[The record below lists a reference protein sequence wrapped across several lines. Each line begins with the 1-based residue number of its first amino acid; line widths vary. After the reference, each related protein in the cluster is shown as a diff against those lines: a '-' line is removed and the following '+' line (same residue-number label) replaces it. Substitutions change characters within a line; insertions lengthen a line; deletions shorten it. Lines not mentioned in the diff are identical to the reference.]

1 MIDLLGCFPLTY
13 KNKIFSYRSERFCTP
28 TKPHTSP
35 LSTNIANHTTWLSA
49 GVMEVVENEV
59 GGGGSSISGPSKL
72 DTPNAATSSVHCTT
86 ISVNSYASR
95 YEGEAR
101 HARLHFIAMRSSNL
115 QEDALKALLR
125 SLKKSGNTHMYEE
138 VSRKV
143 GAALGPDWEFDKS
156 WYDSTQAAM
165 QLRLEKA
172 ESDIAVAKSRNVKES
187 MRMGFMEVGRI
198 HTERG
203 NLQAALK
210 AYFASR
216 EHHTNAQHN
225 TDMCLQVAIASIALG
240 QYRQAA
246 TYVSKIENLED
257 CTLRS
262 KVRAIA
268 GLNALQ
274 EGQYKTAARSFLDV
288 EAAAAGSGN
297 FPGGILSTEDVAIY
311 GSMCALATFTRP
323 DLRRLVLECKTFK
336 PMLDLVP
343 DFKDLVTAFVQSSY
357 GACLQH
363 LEMLKPQLLL
373 DLHLHKFADELCT
386 LISDRVL
393 IQYFTPYQSVSLNIM
408 AEAFGKDVPSLEI
421 ALAQLISKG
430 HLPARIDSQA
440 KTMHRRGIDERHE
453 TVNKVKHLAKMHTS
467 EIRRGILRLS
477 LLQNGFVVSSKTS
490 GGAVRGAQF
499 GGGVR
504 GGEGG
509 GGGMDVDPERGVD
522 DGDSDH
528 SDG

>member
-1 MIDLLGCFPLTY
+1 
-13 KNKIFSYRSERFCTP
+13 
-28 TKPHTSP
+28 
-35 LSTNIANHTTWLSA
+35 
-49 GVMEVVENEV
+49 MEVVESD
-59 GGGGSSISGPSKL
+59 GGGGISSASAKS
-72 DTPNAATSSVHCTT
+72 DSFSSSTANRVHCTT
-86 ISVNSYASR
+86 MSVNAYASR

-101 HARLHFIAMRSSNL
+101 HARLHFIATRSSNL

-165 QLRLEKA
+165 QLRLEKT
-172 ESDIAVAKSRNVKES
+172 ESEIAVAKSRNVKES

-198 HTERG
+198 HMDRG

-225 TDMCLQVAIASIALG
+225 TDMCLQVAIASIGLA

-246 TYVSKIENLED
+246 TYVSKIESLDN
-257 CTLRS
+257 CALRS

-274 EGQYKTAARSFLDV
+274 ESQFKTAARSFLDV
-288 EAAAAGSGN
+288 EAAGGTH
-297 FPGGILSTEDVAIY
+297 PGILSAEDVAIY

-440 KTMHRRGIDERHE
+440 KTMHRRHADDRHE

-477 LLQNGFVVSSKTS
+477 LLQNGFVVSSKES
-490 GGAVRGAQF
+490 KRGAQF
-499 GGGVR
+499 GGGVG
-504 GGEGG
+504 GGEGGG
-509 GGGMDVDPERGVD
+509 GGGMDVDPETGGGD